1 MKRYILGGLLTAIA
15 MFVWGAVF
23 WMSPVPTSVMQTAT
37 DDVALGQALKAQM
50 PASGTYF
57 VPGMQDDHEA
67 MTRLHEAG
75 PVAMI
80 HIQVEGSPAMDPKV
94 FIKGLIHLFGMALL
108 IGWLLEL
115 SANSLGSYGRR
126 VGFVVLLGV
135 TASFTYDL
143 GSTIWWPVAMPWAL
157 VGVLYT
163 VVNWTI
169 AGLILAAFFKPDAT
183 GD

>member
-1 MKRYILGGLLTAIA
+1 MKRYVLGSLLAAAA

-23 WMSPVPTSVMQTAT
+23 WMSPIPMSVMKTSS
-37 DDVALGQALKAQM
+37 DDAALGQALNSYI
-50 PASGTYF
+50 PETGTYF
-57 VPGMQDDHEA
+57 VPGMSEDHAA
-67 MTRLHEAG
+67 MERLHEAG

-80 HIQVEGSPAMDPKV
+80 HIEREGSPAMDPKV

-157 VGVLYT
+157 VGVLYS

-169 AGLILAAFFKPDAT
+169 AGLILAAFFKPEAT

>member
-1 MKRYILGGLLTAIA
+1 MKRYLLGGSLAAIA

-23 WMSPVPTSVMQTAT
+23 WMSPLPTGVMQVSN
-37 DDVALGQALKAQM
+37 DDQALGQVLKAQL

-57 VPGMQDDHEA
+57 VPGMSDDHAA

-94 FIKGLIHLFGMALL
+94 FIKGIVHLLGLALL
-108 IGWLLEL
+108 LGWVLEL
-115 SANSLGSYGRR
+115 AAGSLGSYGRR

-135 TASFTYDL
+135 TASFAYDL
-143 GSTIWWPVAMPWAL
+143 GGTIWWPISIPWAL
-157 VGVLYT
+157 IGVLYN

-169 AGLILAAFFKPDAT
+169 AGLILAAFFKPAPADA
-183 GD
+183 